1 MSKKVMTLRATLAV
15 MFAAFVWSVSAQ
27 TVTRTGTVTDETG
40 EPVIGASVVEK
51 GTQVGISTD
60 LDGNFMLQASGK
72 NPLVISYVGM
82 NTQEVDI
89 TGKTHV
95 SVVMKENAI
104 ALDDVVVIGYG
115 TSKRSDLTGSV
126 SSISAKQIEN
136 IPVANVAEALSG
148 KLAGVQVTTSEGSPD
163 AEINI
168 RVRGGG
174 SITQESTPLYI
185 GDGLPVSSISDISP
199 ADI

>member
-1 MSKKVMTLRATLAV
+1 MSRKLMNLRATLAV
-15 MFAAFVWSVSAQ
+15 LFAAFVWSVSAQ
-27 TVTRTGTVTDETG
+27 TVTITGTVTDETG
-40 EPVIGASVVEK
+40 EPVIGASVLEK

-60 LDGNFMLQASGK
+60 LDGNFTLKVSGK

-148 KLAGVQVTTSEGSPD
+148 KLAGVQVTPSEGSPD

-185 GDGLPVSSISDISP
+185 VD
-199 ADI
+199 